1 MVVAHLFRI
10 LSAVLFAA
18 ALVAA
23 PLANPLLASALL
35 ILGGALAAWRGAAD
49 LGLVTG
55 ALGLAR
61 GVAGRCRA

>member
-18 ALVAA
+18 ALVVA
-23 PLANPLLASALL
+23 PLANPLLASACL

-49 LGLVTG
+49 LGLLPG
-55 ALGLAR
+55 ALGVAR
-61 GVAGRCRA
+61 SAAVRQRA

>member
-18 ALVAA
+18 ALVIA
-23 PLANPLLASALL
+23 PLANPLLVSACL
-35 ILGGALAAWRGAAD
+35 ILGGTLAAWRGAAD
-49 LGLVTG
+49 LGLLTG

-61 GVAGRCRA
+61 SAAVRHRA